1 MAKAKKKRPDDRE
14 LENLSARELEKLLTD
29 KQKQFVREYMTD
41 KNGTQAAIR
50 AGYKAGKDN
59 HAAAVTASKLLHDP
73 VINAYRMELQKEAFR
88 RLGVSLESICA
99 ELVEIKDRCLQ
110 KIPVMEWDKDTK
122 SYKETGEWTFNA
134 NGATKALT
142 ALADLLDV
150 KEQAK
155 RNTGGVRVV
164 IESEEDVA
172 G

>member
-1 MAKAKKKRPDDRE
+1 MAGKKARINEEDLDE
-14 LENLSARELEKLLTD
+14 MSVQELEKLLTD
-29 KQKQFVREYMTD
+29 KQKTFVREYMTD

-59 HAAAVTASKLLHDP
+59 HTAAVTASKLLRDP
-73 VINAYRMELQKEAFR
+73 AINAYRLALQKAAFR

-99 ELVEIKDRCLQ
+99 ELVEIKDRCMQ
-110 KIPVMEWDKDTK
+110 KVAVTEWDREAKEYK
-122 SYKETGEWTFNA
+122 STGEWTFDA
-134 NGATKALT
+134 KGATKALT

-155 RNTGGVRVV
+155 AKTGGFRLE
-164 IESEEDVA
+164 ITKEDMD